1 MHSDTSKFAS
11 YFTPFLSA
19 PDRLYYHRTSSD
31 LGLDFIRLLFYHKYI
46 NTENIYNVYVI
57 YVFYIG
63 RIFDMDLKQL
73 SYFVKIVEEG
83 SISGAAKKLFMSQPP
98 LSSQMKLLETELD
111 CTLFERGSRT
121 IRLTE
126 AGETLYNY
134 SRSLLQLSNVAKQ
147 ETMNAARHFNGVLRI
162 GIVSSL
168 IGSDALGWLCG
179 FSKQYPG
186 IHYEINEADTYH
198 LLSQFET
205 NAIHLALLRTPF
217 HTDSLTCKKLFT
229 DSLVAVGQ
237 ESFFA
242 DNRSSGSDIST
253 HTADTS
259 DSAAITLDNLAR
271 LPLIVYRRW
280 EHLLRK
286 EFEDKNLSANWFCIN
301 DDARTT
307 LYFVEM
313 GMGVGIIPQSAA
325 TLVQKKGIV
334 CRPVKN
340 CDIATDVV
348 LAYNSTYLPECSRA
362 FIEYLDIL
370 YPDIP

>member
-98 LSSQMKLLETELD
+98 LSSQMKLLEAELD

-242 DNRSSGSDIST
+242 DNRSS
-253 HTADTS
+253 
-259 DSAAITLDNLAR
+259 AITLDDLTK

-362 FIEYLDIL
+362 FIEYLDTL
-370 YPDIP
+370 YPNIP

>member
-1 MHSDTSKFAS
+1 
-11 YFTPFLSA
+11 
-19 PDRLYYHRTSSD
+19 
-31 LGLDFIRLLFYHKYI
+31 
-46 NTENIYNVYVI
+46 
-57 YVFYIG
+57 
-63 RIFDMDLKQL
+63 MDLKQL

-179 FSKQYPG
+179 FFKQYPG

-242 DNRSSGSDIST
+242 DNRSSSSDIST

-259 DSAAITLDNLAR
+259 GSAAITLDNLAK

-362 FIEYLDIL
+362 FIEYLDTL

>member
-1 MHSDTSKFAS
+1 
-11 YFTPFLSA
+11 
-19 PDRLYYHRTSSD
+19 
-31 LGLDFIRLLFYHKYI
+31 
-46 NTENIYNVYVI
+46 
-57 YVFYIG
+57 
-63 RIFDMDLKQL
+63 MDLKQL

-98 LSSQMKLLETELD
+98 LSSQMKLLEAELD

-121 IRLTE
+121 IHLTE

-242 DNRSSGSDIST
+242 ASYSSGSNVSA

-259 DSAAITLDNLAR
+259 DSAAITLDALAK

-280 EHLLRK
+280 EHLLQK

-325 TLVQKKGIV
+325 TLVQKKGII

-362 FIEYLDIL
+362 FIEYLDTL

>member
-1 MHSDTSKFAS
+1 
-11 YFTPFLSA
+11 
-19 PDRLYYHRTSSD
+19 
-31 LGLDFIRLLFYHKYI
+31 
-46 NTENIYNVYVI
+46 
-57 YVFYIG
+57 
-63 RIFDMDLKQL
+63 MDLKQL

-98 LSSQMKLLETELD
+98 LSSQMKLLEAELD

-205 NAIHLALLRTPF
+205 NTIYLALLRTPF

-242 DNRSSGSDIST
+242 DNRSS
-253 HTADTS
+253 
-259 DSAAITLDNLAR
+259 AITLDDLTK
-271 LPLIVYRRW
+271 LPLIIYRRW

-362 FIEYLDIL
+362 FIEYLDTL

>member
-242 DNRSSGSDIST
+242 DDRSS
-253 HTADTS
+253 
-259 DSAAITLDNLAR
+259 AITLDDLTK

-334 CRPVKN
+334 CKPVKN

-362 FIEYLDIL
+362 FIEYLDTL

>member
-242 DNRSSGSDIST
+242 DNRSS
-253 HTADTS
+253 
-259 DSAAITLDNLAR
+259 AITLDNLAK

-307 LYFVEM
+307 LYFVEI

-362 FIEYLDIL
+362 FIEYLDTL

>member
-1 MHSDTSKFAS
+1 
-11 YFTPFLSA
+11 
-19 PDRLYYHRTSSD
+19 
-31 LGLDFIRLLFYHKYI
+31 
-46 NTENIYNVYVI
+46 
-57 YVFYIG
+57 
-63 RIFDMDLKQL
+63 MDLKQL

-313 GMGVGIIPQSAA
+313 GMGICIFEKCNCSQGSERKDLLCGK
-325 TLVQKKGIV
+325 T
-334 CRPVKN
+334 CR
-340 CDIATDVV
+340 TD
-348 LAYNSTYLPECSRA
+348 
-362 FIEYLDIL
+362 
-370 YPDIP
+370 

>member
-31 LGLDFIRLLFYHKYI
+31 LGLDFIRLLFYHKYS

-121 IRLTE
+121 IHLTE

-205 NAIHLALLRTPF
+205 NTIHLALLRTPF

-237 ESFFA
+237 QSFFA
-242 DNRSSGSDIST
+242 DNRSS
-253 HTADTS
+253 
-259 DSAAITLDNLAR
+259 AITLDDLTK
-271 LPLIVYRRW
+271 LPLIIYRRW

-362 FIEYLDIL
+362 FIEYLDTL